1 MGLRMLSGIDLLKFN
16 RKFGL
21 DIYSIFKNVIEKNID
36 DGLLIINKDRMY
48 LTTKGVELSNRVMSD
63 FILEK

>member
-1 MGLRMLSGIDLLKFN
+1 MLSGIDLLKFN
-16 RKFGL
+16 RKFGA
-21 DIYSIFKNVIEKNID
+21 DIYSIYKNVIEKNID